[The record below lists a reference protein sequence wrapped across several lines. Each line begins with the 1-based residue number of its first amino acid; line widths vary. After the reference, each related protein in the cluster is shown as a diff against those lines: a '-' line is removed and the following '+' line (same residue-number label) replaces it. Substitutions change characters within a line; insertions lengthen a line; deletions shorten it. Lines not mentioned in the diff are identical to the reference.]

1 MKSILNEDT
10 ALGSML
16 KVLSDL
22 DLKYNGEK
30 SRTAERIKKDKEN
43 KYIGSSISSY
53 TKNLVMSFPVLFD
66 DTLSLET
73 AQTIAK
79 ANERNIVTMLQMLF
93 NSINAD
99 GAEYLGKF
107 HKNINEATTVEEV
120 MDAID
125 EVVESSDFERDPVF
139 KARVNDA
146 IREMVAELKQPKK
159 RFPISS
165 FSERSLNDYR
175 VSSRFGRI
183 TVRETT
189 AREDREA
196 QAYKEAKALQED
208 ANTEL
213 LGLSDPITGAAA
225 KTSFDKEKEET
236 RKKERKEDKA
246 EKRRE
251 REEDI
256 ARADR
261 REEREKQKEFASLAR
276 AQVMDSDIKK
286 ANELQPT
293 VMIVNKNIV
302 DNTGSITG
310 QQSFV
315 AGVKCRLIN
324 TPAIDIVERLVAK
337 NKSKL
342 SFKNLLRATTGE
354 IRLVKDFLLC
364 VKQAKINA
372 KNAVKKG
379 DAAILWNAIER
390 RSNKNTYNAISRTS
404 NDATAITT
412 LVINQ
417 ETANYMKS
425 MYNLDINKPS
435 EAKSMMQEYNLLCLV
450 IADDSIEAAK
460 FLYDGNNEFEVV
472 SYSGL
477 NRDNKEDSYRKA
489 LNTMSRR

>member
-1 MKSILNEDT
+1 
-10 ALGSML
+10 
-16 KVLSDL
+16 
-22 DLKYNGEK
+22 
-30 SRTAERIKKDKEN
+30 
-43 KYIGSSISSY
+43 
-53 TKNLVMSFPVLFD
+53 
-66 DTLSLET
+66 
-73 AQTIAK
+73 
-79 ANERNIVTMLQMLF
+79 
-93 NSINAD
+93 
-99 GAEYLGKF
+99 
-107 HKNINEATTVEEV
+107 
-120 MDAID
+120 
-125 EVVESSDFERDPVF
+125 
-139 KARVNDA
+139 
-146 IREMVAELKQPKK
+146 
-159 RFPISS
+159 
-165 FSERSLNDYR
+165 
-175 VSSRFGRI
+175 
-183 TVRETT
+183 
-189 AREDREA
+189 
-196 QAYKEAKALQED
+196 
-208 ANTEL
+208 
-213 LGLSDPITGAAA
+213 
-225 KTSFDKEKEET
+225 
-236 RKKERKEDKA
+236 
-246 EKRRE
+246 
-251 REEDI
+251 
-256 ARADR
+256 
-261 REEREKQKEFASLAR
+261 
-276 AQVMDSDIKK
+276 
-286 ANELQPT
+286 
-293 VMIVNKNIV
+293 MIVNKNIV